1 MIRPGMTVRTNDG
14 RKVGHLVTIGDD
26 EFEVESGII
35 FKERFFAPMDCI
47 VEVTDDEIICKPIEL
62 PERDREIPDMPF
74 GSAETEDELQNKIEE
89 RRFRDSLLHDSHPH
103 HR

>member
-14 RKVGHLVTIGDD
+14 RKVGHLVAVGRD

-35 FKERFFAPMDCI
+35 FKERFFAPLDCI
-47 VEVTDDEIICKPIEL
+47 VEVTDKEIICKPIEL

-74 GSAETEDELQNKIEE
+74 GAAETEAELQNKIEE
-89 RRFRDSLLHDSHPH
+89 RQLRESLAYDSHH

>member
-14 RKVGHLVTIGDD
+14 RKVGHVVAVGRE
-26 EFEVESGII
+26 EFEIESGIV
-35 FKERFFAPMDCI
+35 FKERFFAPLDC
-47 VEVTDDEIICKPIEL
+47 VVSTSDDEVLCKPIEL

-74 GSAETEDELQNKIEE
+74 GSAETPDELENKIEE
-89 RRFRDSLLHDSHPH
+89 ADFKESLMHDSH